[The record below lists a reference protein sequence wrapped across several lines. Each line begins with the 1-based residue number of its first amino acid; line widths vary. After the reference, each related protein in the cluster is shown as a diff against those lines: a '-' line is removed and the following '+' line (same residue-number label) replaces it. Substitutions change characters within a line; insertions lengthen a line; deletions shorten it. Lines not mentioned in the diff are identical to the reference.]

1 MPAIAMDQSPVEP
14 DQANPMRHPPE
25 QASGSDGAPR
35 FGRLL
40 LVLIAAVLLI
50 VAITFGSEAYFS

>member
-1 MPAIAMDQSPVEP
+1 MRD
-14 DQANPMRHPPE
+14 ANE
-25 QASGSDGAPR
+25 ENGGASGNDGAPK

-40 LVLIAAVLLI
+40 IVLAFALILI

>member
-1 MPAIAMDQSPVEP
+1 VRDTHDERPPAPVP
-14 DQANPMRHPPE
+14 
-25 QASGSDGAPR
+25 GGDGAPK

-40 LVLIAAVLLI
+40 IVLALALLLI

>member
-1 MPAIAMDQSPVEP
+1 MRDVKEEESSPAPADRGEP
-14 DQANPMRHPPE
+14 K
-25 QASGSDGAPR
+25 

-40 LVLIAAVLLI
+40 VVLAFALLLI

>member
-1 MPAIAMDQSPVEP
+1 MRDTRDEP
-14 DQANPMRHPPE
+14 PFAPP
-25 QASGSDGAPR
+25 SGPTGDGAPK

-40 LVLIAAVLLI
+40 IVLVLALLLV

>member
-1 MPAIAMDQSPVEP
+1 MRDTRDELPFTPPSRPA
-14 DQANPMRHPPE
+14 N
-25 QASGSDGAPR
+25 DGAPK

-40 LVLIAAVLLI
+40 IVLVLALLLV